1 MINFIIVTHG
11 EFGGYLV
18 EAAESIVGRQT
29 AGVRVVPTSSRLTV
43 PEIRGRID
51 KALKD
56 LASPEGIIVF
66 TDMPGGTPNNLSF
79 PLVKD
84 ARRVELVS
92 GVNLYMLVCAF
103 SNRDRLDLET
113 LVEKV
118 VADGQKSIRDV
129 RQMFL
134 AGTGRYGR

>member
-1 MINFIIVTHG
+1 VINFIVVTHG
-11 EFGGYLV
+11 EFGAYLV
-18 EAAESIVGRQT
+18 EAAEGIVGRQPH
-29 AGVRVVPTSSRLTV
+29 GVRAIATSSRQTV
-43 PEIRGRID
+43 PEIRARIAR
-51 KALKD
+51 ALRELSGPD
-56 LASPEGIIVF
+56 GVILF
-66 TDMPGGTPNNLSF
+66 TDIPGGTPNNLSF

-84 ARRVELVS
+84 APKVEMIS

-103 SNRDRLDLET
+103 SHRDRLTLAR

-134 AGTGRYGR
+134 LAAAGER